1 MLPSS
6 RCKSEAARFLRL
18 APWLGVTYS
27 DLRAFLSIA
36 APWRGGRV
44 AKAWTQI
51 QGLQPLQPWRV
62 PELERATL
70 LLNDPAACA
79 ARPERSWPPPCPWSS
94 SHRGRPALGARRPR
108 PPPRP
113 PPPPAPPPPPRRWEE
128 AARAAS
134 SALQGPDEVCWP
146 GTKRAA
152 GHAKLWWSEPG
163 LPSLWS
169 AELGERDE
177 AWAGKLGDSTGYT
190 GASEVKGRW
199 RGRRAPGSVP

>member
-108 PPPRP
+108 PPSS
-113 PPPPAPPPPPRRWEE
+113 A
-128 AARAAS
+128 AAS
-134 SALQGPDEVCWP
+134 TSSAAATTAVGGGGARSQLGTAGSRRSLLARNQARRRARQALVERARSALPMEC
-146 GTKRAA
+146 
-152 GHAKLWWSEPG
+152 
-163 LPSLWS
+163 
-169 AELGERDE
+169 
-177 AWAGKLGDSTGYT
+177 
-190 GASEVKGRW
+190 
-199 RGRRAPGSVP
+199 